1 MSWCVSLQT
10 SRPPN
15 CGAADERRERTE
27 TATPDR
33 MTSVDAYGPSS
44 QPLTFLDPELDGSLD
59 MGGVGAD
66 TQVLYSVEI
75 GQQR

>member
-1 MSWCVSLQT
+1 
-10 SRPPN
+10 
-15 CGAADERRERTE
+15 
-27 TATPDR
+27 

-66 TQVLYSVEI
+66 TQVLYSVEMEME
-75 GQQR
+75 QQR

>member
-1 MSWCVSLQT
+1 
-10 SRPPN
+10 
-15 CGAADERRERTE
+15 
-27 TATPDR
+27 